1 VHVDLVQLGAA
12 VLSGGAIQWAISP
25 IERLFKRQAE
35 RELSREEHIAILRK
49 ALDKAGIRQ
58 NATVSVCDLLLIAL
72 ELVEQLPP
80 AAQRA
85 KEQARHKLAD
95 VVRTLERVS
104 GGGDGD

>member
-1 VHVDLVQLGAA
+1 MHVDVTQICAGA
-12 VLSGGAIQWAISP
+12 LSGGALTWAVSP
-25 IERLFKRQAE
+25 VEKWLKRSAE
-35 RELSREEHIAILRK
+35 RELSREDHIALLRK

-85 KEQARHKLAD
+85 KEQARQKLAD
-95 VVRTLERVS
+95 VVRTLERIS
-104 GGGDGD
+104 GGEND